1 MAFYYSYMGN
11 KRKEV
16 QFFDKYI
23 NLDLYDHII
32 EPFGG
37 SCSFS
42 RHLYDKDPTKNFIIS
57 DNNHFLVNFCNNF
70 YKNDDAIINQAIEK
84 MKEIKNAEEYIN
96 FF

>member
-42 RHLYDKDPTKNFIIS
+42 RPIFDIDLTKNFIIS
-57 DNNHFLVNFCNNF
+57 KKHFFLIMFIYCCLVLLKKC
-70 YKNDDAIINQAIEK
+70 
-84 MKEIKNAEEYIN
+84 YIL
-96 FF
+96 

>member
-1 MAFYYSYMGN
+1 MAFYYSYMKN

-23 NLDLYDHII
+23 NLGLYDHIM

-42 RHLYDKDPTKNFIIS
+42 RPLFDKDLTKNFIIS
-57 DNNHFLVNFCNNF
+57 KKTLFFDNVHILLFGASKKC
-70 YKNDDAIINQAIEK
+70 
-84 MKEIKNAEEYIN
+84 YI
-96 FF
+96 F

>member
-1 MAFYYSYMGN
+1 MGN

-37 SCSFS
+37 GGSCSFS
-42 RHLYDKDPTKNFIIS
+42 RHLYDKDPTNNFIFS
-57 DNNHFLVNFCNNF
+57 DNNHYLVNFV
-70 YKNDDAIINQAIEK
+70 IIFIK
-84 MKEIKNAEEYIN
+84 MMRRK
-96 FF
+96 